1 MLQNENLLA
10 KIGADTAENE
20 PSKVRSFGWKI
31 RSKIQYRIFQLSV
44 GHAGPGR
51 VLVRQEPEEGGVL
64 LCLEPLEAFP
74 GVPFRLEGIEVRVR
88 EGQGRETE
96 HLS

>member
-1 MLQNENLLA
+1 MRFIPGFSGSHTLPPFTLN
-10 KIGADTAENE
+10 
-20 PSKVRSFGWKI
+20 
-31 RSKIQYRIFQLSV
+31 QYRIFQLSV
-44 GHAGPGR
+44 GHAGSGR

-88 EGQGRETE
+88 EGQGREGVATPGGPGALGKPRE
-96 HLS
+96 KA